1 MATITKRMTKS
12 GLTYRIQV
20 KMRDKGSGKYNT
32 YSTTWKPPAGLS
44 AKQIEREVVIFADGY
59 ENDLR
64 MSLTASGGQGISP
77 DTLVSDYANWWLE
90 RRKNEISASYY
101 RNCKYAIVD
110 ITDYIGGYKLRELS
124 PTNIQRFYDQL
135 DKREKVITTVTAK
148 PELRKIMKE
157 ENLGFRKLRYEK
169 EFNCSSL
176 TAALA
181 GNTISIEYAKRL
193 ADCLN
198 RDINSIFNVT
208 VTRVPYAYETMHK
221 VKRTLRAILS
231 TAKRQ
236 RIINDNYAS
245 ADYISFPKRP
255 AKEIDCMNDEDAK
268 KFYAAADA
276 YEDIRY
282 KTAALTLLLTGVR
295 RGELVGLEWADIDFK
310 EATITIARS
319 ITTVSGFG
327 VVEKEPKTESSKREI
342 AISDKLLSTL
352 AEYKAWYDQYQK
364 SVGDRWTGTDRIF
377 IGEDGKRI
385 YPGTIDNWVD
395 KICEAAGLPHR
406 TVHSLRHT
414 NITMQI
420 AAGVPLVTVS
430 GRAGHAR
437 TSTTTD
443 IYSHFLKSSDKT
455 AAEKLEKLFE

>member
-32 YSTTWKPPAGLS
+32 YSTTWKPPAGLT

-90 RRKNEISASYY
+90 RRKDEISASYY
-101 RNCKYAIVD
+101 RNCKYAITD
-110 ITDYIGGYKLRELS
+110 IIEYIGGYKLRELS
-124 PTNIQRFYDQL
+124 PTIIQRFYDQL
-135 DKREKVITTVTAK
+135 DKRERVVRVVTAK
-148 PELRKIMKE
+148 PELREAMKE

-169 EFNCSSL
+169 EFNCCTL

-181 GNTISIEYAKRL
+181 GNTISYEYAQRL
-193 ADCLN
+193 AECLN
-198 RDINSIFNVT
+198 RPIETIFDVK
-208 VTRVPYAYETMHK
+208 VTREPYAYETMHK

-231 TAKRQ
+231 TAKKQ

-255 AKEIDCMNDEDAK
+255 AREIDYMNDEDAK

-276 YEDIRY
+276 CDDIRY

-295 RGELVGLEWADIDFK
+295 RGELCGLEWSDIDFD

-327 VVEKEPKTESSKREI
+327 VVEKEPNTESSKREI

-352 AEYKAWYDQYQK
+352 AEYKTWYDQYRK
-364 SVGDRWTGTDRIF
+364 DVGDRWTGTDRIF

-385 YPGTIDNWVD
+385 YPGTIYNWVH
-395 KICEAAGLPHR
+395 KICQAAGLPPR

>member
-1 MATITKRMTKS
+1 MATITKRMMKS

-44 AKQIEREVVIFADGY
+44 AKQIEREVVIYADKY

-77 DTLVSDYANWWLE
+77 ETLVSDYANWWLE
-90 RRKNEISASYY
+90 RRKDEVSASYY
-101 RNCKYAIVD
+101 SNCKYAIAD
-110 ITDYIGGYKLRELS
+110 IVAAIGGYKLRELS
-124 PTNIQRFYDQL
+124 PTIIQRFYDQL
-135 DKREKVITTVTAK
+135 DKKEKIVKVVTAK
-148 PELRKIMKE
+148 PELRQAMKDE
-157 ENLGFRKLRYEK
+157 KLGFRKLRFEK
-169 EFNCSSL
+169 DFNCCSL
-176 TAALA
+176 TAAVG
-181 GNTISIEYAKRL
+181 GNKVSFEYAQRL

-198 RDINSIFNVT
+198 RSIDSIFDVQ
-208 VTRVPYAYETMHK
+208 VVREPYAYETMHK

-245 ADYISFPKRP
+245 ADYITFPKRP
-255 AKEIDCMNDEDAK
+255 AREIDYMNDEDAK

-276 YEDIRY
+276 CEDIRY
-282 KTAALTLLLTGVR
+282 KTAALILLLTGIR
-295 RGELVGLEWADIDFK
+295 RGELCGLEWSNINFD
-310 EATITIARS
+310 ESTITIARS
-319 ITTVSGFG
+319 ITTVTGFG

-342 AISDKLLSTL
+342 AISEKLIRVL
-352 AEYKAWYDQYQK
+352 AEYKEWYEQYK
-364 SVGDRWTGTDRIF
+364 KTVGDRWAGTDRIF
-377 IGEDGKRI
+377 ISEDGNRI
-385 YPGTIDNWVD
+385 YPGTIDTWVH
-395 KICEAAGLPHR
+395 KICKAAGLPPR
-406 TVHSLRHT
+406 TVHSIRHT

-455 AAEKLEKLFE
+455 AAEKIEKLFE